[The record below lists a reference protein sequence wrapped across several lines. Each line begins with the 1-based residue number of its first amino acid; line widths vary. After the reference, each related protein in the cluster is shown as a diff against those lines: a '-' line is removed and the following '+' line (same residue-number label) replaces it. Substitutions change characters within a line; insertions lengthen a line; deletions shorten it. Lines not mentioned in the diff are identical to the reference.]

1 MDISTT
7 TIDAVYSGGVLR
19 PLGEVKLEENE
30 RVRLTISPAPKP
42 LPPEVTEWL
51 ARTAAFRREC
61 YNESGYFP
69 DSALLVAEDRRAHD

>member
-30 RVRLTISPAPKP
+30 HVRLTISPAPKP
-42 LPPEVTEWL
+42 LPPEVAEWL
-51 ARTAAFRREC
+51 ARTAAHRQAMLEDGYCHDTTELIAEMRRR
-61 YNESGYFP
+61 
-69 DSALLVAEDRRAHD
+69 DS